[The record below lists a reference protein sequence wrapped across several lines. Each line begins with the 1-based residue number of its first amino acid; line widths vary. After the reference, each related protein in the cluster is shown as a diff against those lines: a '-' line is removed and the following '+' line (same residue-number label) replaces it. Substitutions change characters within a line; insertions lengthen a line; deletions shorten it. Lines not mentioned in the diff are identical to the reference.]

1 MAPHCDHESHKNTR
15 STKPTTQA
23 HAFCRGQCFAA
34 SLLWRTACTMLLAT
48 TGYAH
53 VYIIFRS
60 CASFRCCQRFLVTA
74 HHSISSSAMLRN
86 LSTIN
91 METPRAKGSTD
102 TSTKEAP
109 AYASGGQTFAPRL
122 MSSTRAIQNSKP
134 LRKTNTSQ
142 HNPCAHGKP
151 EDMQKATSHQ

>member
-1 MAPHCDHESHKNTR
+1 MAPHCDHDSHKNTR

-48 TGYAH
+48 TGCTH
-53 VYIIFRS
+53 VYILLRA

-91 METPRAKGSTD
+91 METPWARGSTY
-102 TSTKEAP
+102 TSTTEAP

-122 MSSTRAIQNSKP
+122 MNSAWTAHNSKP
-134 LRKTNTSQ
+134 LR
-142 HNPCAHGKP
+142 AHIRAQA
-151 EDMQKATSHQ
+151 MCT